1 MMSIVSRSILTGM
14 AAVAAMP
21 VLAQQMSVVG
31 DYVLLSDHY
40 GGPAYIGLPLVGRSV
55 PDAPVEA
62 LSAKAMS
69 GEAIATMFAGLC
81 LATPFDRAS
90 YDAARATVASDFV
103 SAARA
108 LPDFAAPRALI
119 GVNNVAAT
127 QIVQERSDY
136 GLASLWTGEGAD
148 QLKDRQVLRYSGS
161 LVITGPVKPKDLY
174 APQCNLTLHVSGL
187 TVAKPLLDG
196 IQNAASGF
204 VAGKRTEKPKYGYA
218 VWTSAGAD
226 GRTLRITA
234 NAEKLHKPEQVVHI
248 TLQLLPA
255 EKSK

>member
-1 MMSIVSRSILTGM
+1 MMAIVGRTLLTGM

-21 VLAQQMSVVG
+21 ALAQQMSVVG
-31 DYVLLSDHY
+31 DYVLLSDNY
-40 GGPAYIGLPLVGRSV
+40 GGSSYIGLPLAGRSV

-62 LSAKAMS
+62 LPAKAMS
-69 GEAIATMFAGLC
+69 GEAVAAMFAGLC
-81 LATPFDRAS
+81 LGKPFDRAS
-90 YDAARATVASDFV
+90 YDAALPTVAPDFV

-136 GLASLWTGEGAD
+136 GFASLWTGEGVD
-148 QLKDRQVLRYSGS
+148 QLKDRQALRYSGS

-187 TVAKPLLDG
+187 TAAKPLLDG
-196 IQNAASGF
+196 IQGAATGF
-204 VAGKRTEKPKYGYA
+204 TAGKRVEKPKYGYA